1 MGFSKSDGSFMVK
14 LLRNV
19 VLVLLLIIF
28 VSIVYNFRNRESDT
42 VTALMASAQSSKEF
56 KGVFI
61 RDEQIQLYSGN
72 GVLSYNVSDG
82 GKVGNGTVIAEAYH
96 DDEQLSI
103 KREKAKLERELN
115 ILEKIQ
121 NPGTLESAQPANLSE
136 SIDDSYRSLMY
147 YRDMGRLDELN
158 EVKDDFLIQLSTYQ
172 IVTERVQGFDQK
184 ISDIKTEIEKLNAR
198 SVLPSEEIIAPR
210 SAYFVSYIDG
220 YEDKL
225 NTKELDKLTVSML
238 EEVTDRKSTAPN
250 VVGKLIDGYG
260 WYLAIVADNSKKL
273 YSIGEEVMLRFD
285 SSAESYP
292 AVIYDIRDEKK
303 DKSIIIISCDKMNYE
318 LVQHRAEIVELI
330 KVINGKGECTGLKVP
345 REAIRFAE
353 MTVTEDDGSGNI
365 TTKIS
370 KCKGVYIRK
379 GEQILFKKINVV
391 YEGTDYV
398 LSAPSTDPSTKDE
411 YLELYDDILIE
422 EVDGSE

>member
-19 VLVLLLIIF
+19 VLVLLLIVFI
-28 VSIVYNFRNRESDT
+28 SIVYNFRNRESDT
-42 VTALMASAQSSKEF
+42 VSALMATATSSKEY

-61 RDEQIQLYSGN
+61 RDEEIQLYSGN

-82 GKVGNGTVIAEAYH
+82 GKVGNGTVIAEAYL

-103 KREKAKLERELN
+103 KREKANLERELS

-121 NPGTLESAQPANLSE
+121 NPGTLESAQPASLSE
-136 SIDDSYRSLMY
+136 SIDDSYRSLIY
-147 YRDMGRLDELN
+147 YRDMGRLEELN
-158 EVKDDFLIQLSTYQ
+158 EIKDDFLIQLSTYQ
-172 IVTERVQGFDQK
+172 IITEKVQGFDQK
-184 ISDIKTEIEKLNAR
+184 ISDIKAEIEKLNAKT
-198 SVLPSEEIIAPR
+198 VLPGEEIISPR

-225 NTKELDKLTVSML
+225 STKDLDKLTVSMI
-238 EEVTDRKSTAPN
+238 EGITDRKSTAPN

-260 WYLAIVADNSKKL
+260 WYLALVADNSRKE
-273 YSIGEEVMLRFD
+273 YAIGDNVRLRFD

-303 DKSIIIISCDKMNYE
+303 DKSIIIISCDKFNYE

-330 KVINGKGECTGLKVP
+330 KGNGDNTGLKVP
-345 REAIRFAE
+345 REAIRFADV
-353 MTVTEDDGSGNI
+353 TTTEDDGKGNV
-365 TTKIS
+365 TARTS

-379 GEQILFKKINVV
+379 GEQILFKKIDVI
-391 YEGTDYV
+391 YEGSDYV
-398 LSAPSTDPSTKDE
+398 LSAQKNDDD
-411 YLELYDDILIE
+411 YLALYDDILIE
-422 EVDGSE
+422 EVEDNEK